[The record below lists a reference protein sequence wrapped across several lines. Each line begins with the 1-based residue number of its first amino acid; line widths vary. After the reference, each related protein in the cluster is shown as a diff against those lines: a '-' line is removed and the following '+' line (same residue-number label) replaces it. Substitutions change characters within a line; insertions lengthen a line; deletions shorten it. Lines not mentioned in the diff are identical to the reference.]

1 MDRVAVVVEGS
12 SARDRAAQVV
22 TLWDLFVSAN
32 IEIIRRAGPDAP
44 LVPVDLD
51 GIREAQER
59 AVEQL
64 VALREAERLGR
75 NEVPPSAVDEA
86 RDGLAARIGGHDL
99 LRAFLRDRSISMEL
113 LDATLQKEVIV
124 ERFTRD
130 SVRLPAATNRAE
142 LEQQFAAGGH
152 PFQGYAYAD
161 VAAEFEAW
169 LQQQQYQEYRR
180 LWLVDLRSR
189 CRLIVRD
196 VGTELV
202 GGPAGG
208 AAEAPAGP

>member
-1 MDRVAVVVEGS
+1 VAVVVEGS
-12 SARDRAAQVV
+12 SARDRSAQVV

-51 GIREAQER
+51 GIREAQSR

-75 NEVPPSAVDEA
+75 DEVPPSAVDEA
-86 RDGLAARIGGHDL
+86 RDGLAARIGGHDA
-99 LRAFLRDRSISMEL
+99 LRAFLSDRSISMEL
-113 LDATLQKEVIV
+113 LDATLEIEVIV
-124 ERFTRD
+124 DRFTRD
-130 SVRLPAATNRAE
+130 SVRLPAAMDRTE

-161 VAAEFEAW
+161 VAGEFEAW
-169 LQQQQYQEYRR
+169 VQQQQFQEYRR

-196 VGTELV
+196 VEPALVSGTPGGV
-202 GGPAGG
+202 GEGP
-208 AAEAPAGP
+208 PGP